1 MHRGL
6 RPISPRTTTA
16 ASWALMRCLK
26 RDAGTSSST
35 ATAQITSSS
44 DNDMMGVAEVSNSI
58 SSLSTTMALVIVTG
72 LPASGK
78 TTRSQQL
85 YDYLQPRLADI
96 SASSQGTLKGR
107 NLSVRIVSEHDYD
120 HDREIYR
127 DTRLEKPARGAI
139 FAAVERYLDKNTI
152 VICDAPNYIKGFRYQ
167 LYCTAREVGALN
179 MTLWTIATTDQAR
192 ELNRQRDDGYSSQVF
207 EELAY
212 RYEEPN
218 GTSRW
223 DQPLISVLLQD
234 KDLNYAQI
242 TDILTTQKQKKV
254 NIGVMT
260 MPATAANYLQV
271 LEATTTQ
278 VSAAITTAS
287 ADNAGVGGSTTI
299 ALPQDLLPL
308 PQKEFGDQMRPVID
322 LPSKQITPAQ
332 MNRYRRAFVGL
343 HRNDKAIDAK
353 SVAGLYI
360 LFIQT
365 TLNA

>member
-1 MHRGL
+1 
-6 RPISPRTTTA
+6 
-16 ASWALMRCLK
+16 
-26 RDAGTSSST
+26 
-35 ATAQITSSS
+35 
-44 DNDMMGVAEVSNSI
+44 
-58 SSLSTTMALVIVTG
+58 MALVIVTG

-78 TTRSQQL
+78 STRSTQL
-85 YDYLQPRLADI
+85 YNYIQPRLGEI
-96 SASSQGTLKGR
+96 SEQSQGTLKGR
-107 NLSVRIVSEHDYD
+107 NLNVRIVSEHDFD
-120 HDREIYR
+120 LDRDIYR

-179 MTLWTIATTDQAR
+179 LTLWTLASTDQAR
-192 ELNRQRDDGYSSQVF
+192 QLNNQREDGYSSEVF
-207 EELAY
+207 DQLAF

-218 GTSRW
+218 GATRW
-223 DQPLISVLLQD
+223 DQPLISVLLEDESINYTQL
-234 KDLNYAQI
+234 LN
-242 TDILTTQKQKKV
+242 ILTTQKQKKV

-278 VSAAITTAS
+278 VSSAITSAS
-287 ADNAGVGGSTTI
+287 ADNAGVGGIVTI
-299 ALPQDLLPL
+299 ALPKDLLPL
-308 PQKEFGDQMRPVID
+308 PQKDFSDPHRPVID
-322 LPSKQITPAQ
+322 LPLKQITPAQ

-365 TLNA
+365 TLSA

>member
-1 MHRGL
+1 
-6 RPISPRTTTA
+6 
-16 ASWALMRCLK
+16 
-26 RDAGTSSST
+26 
-35 ATAQITSSS
+35 
-44 DNDMMGVAEVSNSI
+44 
-58 SSLSTTMALVIVTG
+58 MALVVVTG

-78 TTRSQQL
+78 TRRSREL
-85 YDYLQPRLADI
+85 FDYLEPRLAEI
-96 SASSQGTLKGR
+96 SEKSQGALKGR
-107 NLSVRIVSEHDYD
+107 NLAIRLVSEHDFD

-127 DTRLEKPARGAI
+127 DTRLEKPARGAVY
-139 FAAVERYLDKNTI
+139 AAVERYLDKNTI

-179 MTLWTIATTDQAR
+179 MTLWTIATPDQAR
-192 ELNRQRDDGYSSQVF
+192 ELNGQREDGYSNQVF
-207 EELAY
+207 EELAF

-218 GTSRW
+218 GASRW
-223 DQPLISVLLQD
+223 DQPLVSAILED
-234 KDLNYAQI
+234 KTLNYGQI
-242 TDILTTQKQKKV
+242 VDILTTQRQKKV

-278 VSAAITTAS
+278 VSGAITTAS
-287 ADNAGVGGSTTI
+287 ADNAGVGGSTNI

-308 PQKEFGDQMRPVID
+308 PQKDFRDPMRPVID
-322 LPSKQITPAQ
+322 LPVKQITPAQ

-353 SVAGLYI
+353 SVAGLYL

>member
-1 MHRGL
+1 MAIRV
-6 RPISPRTTTA
+6 
-16 ASWALMRCLK
+16 RCEYH
-26 RDAGTSSST
+26 SV
-35 ATAQITSSS
+35 
-44 DNDMMGVAEVSNSI
+44 DNTLHGSNTPQS
-58 SSLSTTMALVIVTG
+58 
-72 LPASGK
+72 
-78 TTRSQQL
+78 
-85 YDYLQPRLADI
+85 
-96 SASSQGTLKGR
+96 
-107 NLSVRIVSEHDYD
+107 
-120 HDREIYR
+120 
-127 DTRLEKPARGAI
+127 
-139 FAAVERYLDKNTI
+139 
-152 VICDAPNYIKGFRYQ
+152 
-167 LYCTAREVGALN
+167 
-179 MTLWTIATTDQAR
+179 
-192 ELNRQRDDGYSSQVF
+192 F

-287 ADNAGVGGSTTI
+287 ADSAGVGGSTTI

-308 PQKEFGDQMRPVID
+308 PQKDFADQMRPVID